1 MFERVVCGID
11 GSPES
16 LEAIRQAERLRP
28 ETGELH
34 LGALVQ
40 AAEQGEAASARLA
53 EGDNV

>member
-1 MFERVVCGID
+1 VCGID

-40 AAEQGEAASARLA
+40 AAEQGEAASTRLA